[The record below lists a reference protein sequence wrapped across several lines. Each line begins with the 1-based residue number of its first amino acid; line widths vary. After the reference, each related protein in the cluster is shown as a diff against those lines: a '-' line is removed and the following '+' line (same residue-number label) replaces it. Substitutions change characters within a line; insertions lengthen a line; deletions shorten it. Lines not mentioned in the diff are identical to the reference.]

1 MCSDTWK
8 RRVGLYGTHNN
19 KPFPIISTEL
29 KVAID
34 EGAATEVSVDV
45 RHTLLVE
52 HHTAVLWFPVSELRG
67 ISCFAVEI
75 NGERI
80 VGCLRRAVSQ
90 DATTPHPSRAPRD
103 AESLYYFHAEG
114 GDVLTDL
121 PRGEKVVLRLT
132 FTTSLIPVDG
142 QSRKQP
148 CFMLPIASCFP
159 RGVDDAQ
166 VTVKMKDLIREIYC
180 GMREMRVESKCT
192 NRIKHPTISAQL
204 THEMQSTRSFA
215 TNLQQSRSERTPP
228 SLRKPSCSSLASK
241 PGPRLSE
248 AGTCPRWRSSLL

>member
-19 KPFPIISTEL
+19 KPFPITATEL

-45 RHTLLVE
+45 RHTLTVE

-67 ISCFAVEI
+67 ISCFAAEV

-90 DATTPHPSRAPRD
+90 DATTPHPFRAPRD

-121 PRGEKVVLRLT
+121 PRGESVVLRLT

-142 QSRKQP
+142 QSKKQP
-148 CFMLPIASCFP
+148 CFMLPVASCFP
-159 RGVDDAQ
+159 RGVDEAQ
-166 VTVKMKDLIREIYC
+166 VTIKMKDLIREVYCVDPRDAIYPKL
-180 GMREMRVESKCT
+180 RYESATVSFRKNAAISPET
-192 NRIKHPTISAQL
+192 DLFILGIETGPKIVGNWDVPTLVILIAVIIIGYAIHCASAG
-204 THEMQSTRSFA
+204 EVD
-215 TNLQQSRSERTPP
+215 
-228 SLRKPSCSSLASK
+228 ASVFD
-241 PGPRLSE
+241 
-248 AGTCPRWRSSLL
+248 